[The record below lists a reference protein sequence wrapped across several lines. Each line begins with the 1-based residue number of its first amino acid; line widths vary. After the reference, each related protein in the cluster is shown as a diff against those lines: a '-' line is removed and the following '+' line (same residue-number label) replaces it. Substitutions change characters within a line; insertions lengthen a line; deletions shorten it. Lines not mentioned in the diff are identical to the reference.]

1 MKDLAEKMKVE
12 RILDVCHNQEKKLKM
27 WQDALINEKLLLPFE
42 VFDILRFL
50 SDKELPYHTNVV
62 DKV

>member
-12 RILDVCHNQEKKLKM
+12 RILDVCHNQEKKLNM
-27 WQDALINEKLLLPFE
+27 WQDALINEKPLSPFE
-42 VFDILRFL
+42 VLDIILR
-50 SDKELPYHTNVV
+50 DKELPYHTNVV

>member
-12 RILDVCHNQEKKLKM
+12 RILDVCHNQEKKLNM
-27 WQDALINEKLLLPFE
+27 WQGALFNEKPLSPFE
-42 VFDILRFL
+42 VMAIL
-50 SDKELPYHTNVV
+50 SDGELPYHTNVV

>member
-12 RILDVCHNQEKKLKM
+12 RILDVCHNQEKKLNM
-27 WQDALINEKLLLPFE
+27 WQDALINEKPLSPFE
-42 VFDILRFL
+42 VFDIC
-50 SDKELPYHTNVV
+50 SGAKELPYHINVV

>member
-12 RILDVCHNQEKKLKM
+12 IILDVCHNQEKKLNM
-27 WQDALINEKLLLPFE
+27 WQDALINEKPLSPFE
-42 VFDILRFL
+42 VLDIL

-62 DKV
+62 DKVLI